1 MFFLL
6 DKSNI
11 KNISFVNFVNK
22 VNKRGQALAADEDL
36 KWIIYIAVLAAAI
49 FGVWHIASKVFG

>member
-1 MFFLL
+1 MDFLL
-6 DKSNI
+6 NKSNVE
-11 KNISFVNFVNK
+11 NILSVNFMNK
-22 VNKRGQALAADEDL
+22 MNKRGQALATDETI